1 MTRVIPLD
9 IQTVVDRLEA
19 ALPGAVEAWTPEAVR
34 VRLDRLVEVARFL
47 KTTPG
52 LEFDYL
58 VSVTAV
64 DYYPYFFE
72 LVYHLVSMPHHHS
85 LVLKTRT
92 PDRERVVV
100 PSLVGVWR
108 SAELQELE
116 IYDLMGIVFAGHPE
130 LRRIFLW
137 DEFRGHPLRKDYV
150 EELIPLPLP
159 AEPAEPLE

>member
-1 MTRVIPLD
+1 MTRIVPLD
-9 IQTVVDRLEA
+9 TQTVADRLEG
-19 ALPGAVEAWTPEAVR
+19 ALPGSVEARTPNDIR

-52 LEFDYL
+52 LDFDYL

-64 DYYPYFFE
+64 DYYPHFFE
-72 LVYHLVSMPHHHS
+72 LVYHLVSMQHHHS

-116 IYDLMGIVFAGHPE
+116 IYDLMGLVFAGHPE

-150 EELIPLPLP
+150 EEIIPLPLP
-159 AEPAEPLE
+159 TEPAEPLG

>member
-1 MTRVIPLD
+1 MTRIVALD
-9 IQTVVDRLEA
+9 TAQVVCQLEA
-19 ALPGAVEAWTPEAVR
+19 AVPGAVVDYTPEYIR
-34 VRLDRLVEVARFL
+34 IRLERLVETAHFL
-47 KTTPG
+47 KTAQG
-52 LEFDYL
+52 LEFNYL
-58 VSVTAV
+58 VSITAV
-64 DYYPYFFE
+64 DYYPYYFE

-116 IYDLMGIVFAGHPE
+116 IYDLMGLIFAGHPE

-137 DEFRGHPLRKDYV
+137 EDFRGHPLRKDYV

-159 AEPAEPLE
+159 AEPAEPLG

>member
-1 MTRVIPLD
+1 MTRIVPLD
-9 IQTVVDRLEA
+9 AARVVRELEA
-19 ALPGAVEAWTPEAVR
+19 AVRGAVVEHAPDYVR
-34 VRLDRLVEVARFL
+34 VKLERLVEVAGFL
-47 KTTPG
+47 KTAPG
-52 LEFDYL
+52 LEFNYL

-64 DYYPYFFE
+64 DYYPYYFE

-108 SAELQELE
+108 GAELQELE
-116 IYDLMGIVFAGHPE
+116 AYDLMGIVFAGHPE

-159 AEPAEPLE
+159 AEPAEPLG

>member
-1 MTRVIPLD
+1 MTRIVPLD
-9 IQTVVDRLEA
+9 TARVVRELEA
-19 ALPGAVEAWTPEAVR
+19 AVPGAVVEYTPDYIR
-34 VRLDRLVEVARFL
+34 VKLERLVEVAGFL

-52 LEFDYL
+52 LEFNYL

-64 DYYPYFFE
+64 DYYPYYFE

-116 IYDLMGIVFAGHPE
+116 VYDLMGIVFAGHPE

-137 DEFRGHPLRKDYV
+137 DEFRGYPLRKDYV

-159 AEPAEPLE
+159 AEPAAPLE